1 MLTTSLMEM
10 NLLDELRIIVNP
22 VLIGAGN
29 SLSSS
34 AGRRISLKLLSTRE
48 FRSGNVLLTY
58 EPVPVKM
65 GAR

>member
-1 MLTTSLMEM
+1 MGSSVLTTSLMELG
-10 NLLDELRIIVNP
+10 LLDELRIIINP

-34 AGRRISLKLLSTRE
+34 AERRIPLKLLSTRE

-58 EPVPVKM
+58 KPVQP
-65 GAR
+65 